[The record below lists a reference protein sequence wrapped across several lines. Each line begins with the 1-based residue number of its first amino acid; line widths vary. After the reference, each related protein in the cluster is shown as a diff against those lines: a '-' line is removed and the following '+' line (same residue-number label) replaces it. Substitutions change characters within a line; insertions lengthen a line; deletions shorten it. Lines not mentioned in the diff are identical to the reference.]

1 MKVYRYGCAIA
12 FVAVVVMACDVLAQA
27 PQTSALQ
34 SITISGDLAKP
45 ISFTVAELKA
55 MPRAPMKVTDEK
67 GRTAAYD
74 GVLLA
79 EVLSRAGAAVGSTL
93 KGKALSSYVVVTA
106 RDAYQ
111 VVFSLA
117 ELDPSMGD
125 SNVLLADTMD
135 NAPIPAAQGPLRI
148 IVPHDKQSSRWV
160 RQVEKIEVV
169 QLRK

>member
-1 MKVYRYGCAIA
+1 MKSDKCGIGLIA
-12 FVAVVVMACDVLAQA
+12 VLLMACVVVAET
-27 PQTSALQ
+27 PQTSA
-34 SITISGDLAKP
+34 ITISGDLAKP
-45 ISFTVAELKA
+45 VTFTVAELKA

-79 EVLSRAGAAVGSTL
+79 DVLRRAGAAAGPTL
-93 KGKALSSYVVVTA
+93 KGKALSSYVVITA
-106 RDAYQ
+106 RDDYQ

-117 ELDPSMGD
+117 ELDPAMGD

-135 NAPIPAAQGPLRI
+135 GAPISAAQGPLRI
-148 IVPHDKQSSRWV
+148 IVPHDTQSSRWV
-160 RQVEKIEVV
+160 RQVERIEVV

>member
-1 MKVYRYGCAIA
+1 MKIYRS
-12 FVAVVVMACDVLAQA
+12 AVVFIAVLAMACVVVAQT

-34 SITISGDLAKP
+34 SITISGELAKP
-45 ISFTVAELKA
+45 ATFTIAELKA

-79 EVLSRAGAAVGSTL
+79 EVLSRAGVAAGSTL

-117 ELDPSMGD
+117 ELDPAMGD

-135 NAPIPAAQGPLRI
+135 GVPISAAQGPLRI